1 MKVLIRET
9 LRTVGVNIYG
19 ADGKLHTEEYFEK
32 HLADTS
38 GIYPTLEAEQEEFNT
53 DAKWTIITEEDFRK
67 FADALPFMQK
77 AIDDV
82 QAKLEKGDSP
92 EEYVFKDNLF
102 MI

>member
-19 ADGKLHTEEYFEK
+19 TDGELHTKEYFDNYF
-32 HLADTS
+32 ADVD
-38 GIYPTLEAEQEEFNT
+38 GAYPTLEAEQKEFNT
-53 DAKWTIITEEDFRK
+53 DAEWTIITEKAFRE
-67 FADALPFMQK
+67 FADALPLMQK

-82 QAKLEKGDSP
+82 QEKLEKGDST
-92 EEYVFKDNLF
+92 EKYAHKGKLY